1 MRGALANTQLTNA
14 GVIRIDADDCV
25 GMLGIGDGHR
35 LSNSGVIETH
45 GNFATGMGAGGG
57 PAGTFGLDL
66 EIINSGRITTDGD
79 LSIGIFF
86 GVTPFE
92 YIPAFDGVIANSG
105 TIATKGDGAAGI
117 VVIGDGH
124 GLTNS
129 GRISTDG
136 GVFDRGPLGLVSA
149 AGVIVS
155 GDDALVEN
163 TRSGVIRSDDAAS
176 AAVELNVEEL
186 AGAPAAGLSARLE
199 NAGLIRSAG
208 IAVLGGDGE
217 ETVINH
223 GRIAGDVDLGDGAD
237 TFVFGKGGQV
247 QGDVFLGEGDDLV
260 VIENGAGSAEIA
272 DFAAGDTGGDVLDVS
287 AFFTSLAELQAHSQQ
302 QGSDLRVAL
311 DHNGTLVLNNVQLS
325 ALNTGDF
332 LFG

>member
-1 MRGALANTQLTNA
+1 M
-14 GVIRIDADDCV
+14 
-25 GMLGIGDGHR
+25 IGDRH
-35 LSNSGVIETH
+35 H
-45 GNFATGMGAGGG
+45 
-57 PAGTFGLDL
+57 
-66 EIINSGRITTDGD
+66 
-79 LSIGIFF
+79 
-86 GVTPFE
+86 
-92 YIPAFDGVIANSG
+92 
-105 TIATKGDGAAGI
+105 
-117 VVIGDGH
+117 
-124 GLTNS
+124 LTNS

-136 GVFDRGPLGLVSA
+136 GVFDRGPLGLLSA

-163 TRSGVIRSDDAAS
+163 AQSGVIRSDDPAS

-186 AGAPAAGLSARLE
+186 AGAPVAGLSARLE
-199 NAGLIRSAG
+199 NAGLIRGAG
-208 IAVLGGDGE
+208 IAILGGDGE

-223 GRIAGDVDLGDGAD
+223 GRIAGDVVLGDGAD
-237 TFVFGKGGQV
+237 TFVFGNGGRV
-247 QGDVFLGEGDDLV
+247 QGEVFLGGGDDLV

-287 AFFTSLAELQAHSQQ
+287 LFFTNLAELQAHSQQ

-311 DHNGTLVLNNVQLS
+311 DHNDTLILNNVQLS